1 MPAQNGRGS
10 FITDR
15 PVAVLMVFVAAVV
28 FGFFSFRR
36 LPVALMPE
44 LNYPT
49 LTVRTEYPG
58 AAPEEV
64 ENEISRPVEEALG
77 VINGLN
83 RISSVSR
90 AGVSDV
96 VLEFLWGTDMS
107 EASQDALE
115 KLDLVFLPNEA
126 ERPLLLHFDPALDPV
141 MELSLSG
148 SGPRYRGESGLR
160 RLRRIAELQ
169 LKRELEPIPG
179 VAAVRVR
186 GGLEEE
192 IHVRVDEQA
201 LRRTGVSIQTVID
214 RLRQENINVAGGT
227 VNEGDTEYMVR
238 TLNEFADISQ
248 IAETIVKRTAY
259 GDVKVK
265 DIAEVVRSHKEREIV
280 TRTNGEE
287 SVQIDIYKE
296 AEANMVAVAQ
306 AVIHRVGQTEPD
318 GASRSQWQGNIFK
331 RDRDEKLAAWLHREE
346 GAKLQVVAD
355 RSVFIQNSID
365 EVRNAAIAGGLLAVA
380 VLFLFLKSP
389 KATVIAS
396 LSIPM
401 SLLITFAPLNI
412 FGVTLNI
419 MSLGGL
425 ALGIGMLV
433 DSSIVVLE
441 SIFRCWSEGDGRR
454 EAAIRGV
461 REVRGAV
468 IASTLTSIAVFLPM
482 VFVEGIAGQAFG
494 DLGMAVV
501 ISLLASLAVAIFFIP
516 MLASRRRP
524 EWQSA
529 ASLDERSW
537 TAWRHFQK
545 DCALWRQDRRRYC
558 IPYLWFR
565 LLFAGSLEL
574 LGKGLMVG
582 FGLLLAAVAKGLL
595 PAFKWALH
603 SLFAFP
609 AVWMERFLV
618 WVHRVYPLVL
628 RWSLHHPKTML
639 LLMLV
644 SITATALVGR
654 TLGSELLPE
663 VHQGE
668 FTVEANLPVGT
679 PLEETRRLMGEVEK
693 RILANREGI
702 CALLVAYGYDATNIK
717 RSDEGEHT
725 ARFKVLADTKSR
737 ASFEALTAGRSTA
750 ATEKRLLERIR
761 GYLHDQPDI
770 TERVVRPVLFSA
782 SKPIVVEIQGDNLS
796 TLRKIAQEA
805 EALLQNHREL
815 ADVETTLRRGA
826 PEIQIAYDRQRLS
839 RYGLNLGQV
848 AEQIKNLVKGFEAT
862 RYNLKD
868 RRIPI
873 IVQLE
878 EADRRLMQQI
888 ENLAV
893 NRRTDGNPNTASQ
906 PPIPLNAVASL
917 HLGEGPSE
925 IRRVDGKRVALI
937 QANLGQASLGEAVAK
952 IENTLSTQLDWPAG
966 MSFVFA
972 GQNEEWERSRTS
984 LYLALGL
991 SIFLVYV
998 IMASQFESLW
1008 QPLIIMGTVP
1018 LAFFGSVI
1026 GLKLLGINLSI
1037 VVFLGWIL
1045 LIGIVV
1051 NNAIVLVDYTNIL
1064 RRRGLTLEEAVLTA
1078 GKVRLRPILMT
1089 TATTIFGLLPM
1100 ALGLGDGAEIR
1111 TPMAIAVIF
1120 GLASSTALTL
1130 LVIPTIY
1137 LWADHLQSA
1146 LIKPQN
1152 KAENPTN
1159 PTA

>member
-1 MPAQNGRGS
+1 
-10 FITDR
+10 
-15 PVAVLMVFVAAVV
+15 MVFIAAVV
-28 FGFFSFRR
+28 FGFFSFQR

-77 VINGLN
+77 VINGLS

-96 VLEFLWGTDMS
+96 VLEFLWGTDMA
-107 EASQDALE
+107 EASQDTLE

-148 SGPRYRGESGLR
+148 SGQRYQGESGLR

-201 LRRTGVSIQTVID
+201 LRRTGVSVQTVID

-238 TLNEFADISQ
+238 TLNEFGNLSQ
-248 IAETIVKRTAY
+248 IAETILKRTAR

-265 DIAEVVRSHKEREIV
+265 DVAEVARSHKEREIV

-296 AEANMVAVAQ
+296 AEANMVTVAK
-306 AVIHRVGQTEPD
+306 AVIGRVGQLSSSQAGEFQ
-318 GASRSQWQGNIFK
+318 GSRWRGSRRNPE
-331 RDRDEKLAAWLHREE
+331 EKLAARLYREE
-346 GAKLQVVAD
+346 GAELKVVAD
-355 RSVFIQNSID
+355 RSVFIQSSIN
-365 EVRNAAIAGGLLAVA
+365 EVRNAAVIGGGLAVA

-389 KATVIAS
+389 MATAIAG

-401 SLLITFAPLNI
+401 SLLMTFAPLNI

-441 SIFRCWSEGDGRR
+441 SIFRCWSEGDNRR
-454 EAAIRGV
+454 EAAVRGV

-482 VFVEGIAGQAFG
+482 VFVEGIAGQAFS
-494 DLGMAVV
+494 DLGTAVV
-501 ISLLASLAVAIFFIP
+501 ISLLASLAVALFFIP

-524 EWQSA
+524 EFQREKRETTASFDWGRWDSWQ
-529 ASLDERSW
+529 
-537 TAWRHFQK
+537 HFQSNFTV
-545 DCALWRQDRRRYC
+545 WRRDRRKYG
-558 IPYLWFR
+558 IPYLWIR
-565 LLFAGSLEL
+565 LLFAVILETCGKVFASLFWL
-574 LGKGLMVG
+574 
-582 FGLLLAAVAKGLL
+582 FLALFAKGLL
-595 PAFKWALH
+595 PIFKRALRW
-603 SLFAFP
+603 LFAFP
-609 AVWMERFLV
+609 AAGAERFLV
-618 WVHRVYPLVL
+618 WIHRVYPLAL
-628 RWSLHHPKTML
+628 GWSLRHPATML
-639 LLMLV
+639 FLTLV
-644 SITATALVGR
+644 CVAATMLVGR

-663 VHQGE
+663 VRQGE
-668 FTVEANLPVGT
+668 FTMEVNLPVGT
-679 PLEETRRLMGEVEK
+679 PLEETRRIMGQVEEK
-693 RILANREGI
+693 ILADREDI
-702 CALLVAYGYDATNIK
+702 QALLTTYGYDAANMK
-717 RSDEGEHT
+717 RSDEGEHS
-725 ARFKVLADTKSR
+725 ARFKILAQSKNGSGWG
-737 ASFEALTAGRSTA
+737 ALTAGRSVA
-750 ATEKRLLERIR
+750 ATEERILKRIR
-761 GYLHDQPDI
+761 GYLSDQPDI
-770 TERVVRPVLFSA
+770 TERVVRPVLFSFH
-782 SKPIVVEIQGDNLS
+782 KPIVVEIQGDDLP
-796 TLRKIAQEA
+796 TLRQLAQEA

-815 ADVETTLRRGA
+815 ADVETTLRQGA

-839 RYGLNLGQV
+839 HYGLNLGQV
-848 AEQIKNLVKGFEAT
+848 AEQVRTLVKGFEAT

-878 EADRRLMQQI
+878 EADRRSPRQI

-893 NRRTDGNPNTASQ
+893 TQRAIEGSRTTAVTPQ
-906 PPIPLNAVASL
+906 IPLSAVASL
-917 HLGEGPSE
+917 RIGEGPSE

-937 QANLGQASLGEAVAK
+937 QANLDQASLGEAVDK
-952 IENTLSTQLDWPAG
+952 IEETLSNEILWPAET
-966 MSFVFA
+966 SFAFS
-972 GQNEEWERSRTS
+972 GQNEEWERSRAG
-984 LYLALGL
+984 LYLALAL

-998 IMASQFESLW
+998 IMASQFESLT

-1026 GLKLLGINLSI
+1026 GLKLLGIHLSV

-1064 RRRGLTLEEAVLTA
+1064 RRRGLDIQEAVTTA

-1089 TATTIFGLLPM
+1089 TATTIIGLFPM

-1111 TPMAIAVIF
+1111 TPMAVAVIF

-1137 LWADHLQSA
+1137 LGAGRLQSA
-1146 LIKPQN
+1146 LFKQHSNGKVEPGDVL
-1152 KAENPTN
+1152 
-1159 PTA
+1159 